1 MERTTSKDGTPIAF
15 DRTGNGPAVVL
26 VVGAFNDRTTGAPLA
41 EFLAPRFTV
50 LSYDRRGR
58 GASGDGAAYAVE
70 REIEDLEAVI
80 RAAGP
85 SASMVSS
92 TSASSMSSAF
102 VLGYSSGAVL
112 ALKAAA
118 RGLPIAKLALYDTPP
133 RQPDSHAA
141 ELAALIAA
149 GRRGDAVEYFQLRVV
164 GIPEA
169 VVAQLRH
176 APFRPA
182 LEAMAHTLVHDA
194 TIMGDATLSAK
205 EAAAIVA
212 PTLAVAGGAGP
223 PFMREV
229 AEALARTLPDA
240 RALTL
245 DGATHDLVPSL
256 LGPVLDRFFG
266 GRG

>member
-26 VVGAFNDRTTGAPLA
+26 VVGAFNDRKTGAPLA

-85 SASMVSS
+85 SAS
-92 TSASSMSSAF
+92 ASSAF

-245 DGATHDLVPSL
+245 DGATHDLVPSV